1 MSHVFWHSGHHRQSR
16 STSGP
21 RPRSAEWVAHRSAS
35 TPGIEKW
42 HRRYTNHTLSP
53 LILSPL
59 VPHQGCHQNYPTRIR
74 SEFAAK
80 HSLVE
85 HITFS
90 SLSSCCCGGNPFCI
104 WGTQTH
110 SPHHRVTRALSVY
123 WSCFVDMLHIIINS
137 DYCVHKCSSSNR
149 IADRSNRLRYFE
161 EAVVVVQTVIVVV
174 DTFI

>member
-35 TPGIEKW
+35 TPEIEKW
-42 HRRYTNHTLSP
+42 HRRYTNHTLP
-53 LILSPL
+53 LLILSPRFSPGMSPEL
-59 VPHQGCHQNYPTRIR
+59 SYTYSIWICR
-74 SEFAAK
+74 E
-80 HSLVE
+80 
-85 HITFS
+85 TFS
-90 SLSSCCCGGNPFCI
+90 GWAYHFLFTQQLLLWGQSFLYLRHSNPFTTPP
-104 WGTQTH
+104 GYTSTV
-110 SPHHRVTRALSVY
+110 RFY

-137 DYCVHKCSSSNR
+137 DYCVHKCSSSNLLS
-149 IADRSNRLRYFE
+149 DRSNRLRYFE